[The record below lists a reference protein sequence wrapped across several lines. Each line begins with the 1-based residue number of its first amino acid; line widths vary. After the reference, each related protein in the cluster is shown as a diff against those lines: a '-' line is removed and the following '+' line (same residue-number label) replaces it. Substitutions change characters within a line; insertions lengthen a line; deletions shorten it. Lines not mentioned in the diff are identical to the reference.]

1 MRPMLCSIY
10 TNIFEFHQ
18 QRSWS
23 TIIYRLSERHLS
35 HWLNAVDMNM
45 KFNDKPHYL
54 MILFNVNKKLDNH
67 DIKG

>member
-1 MRPMLCSIY
+1 MNVDQLLINSQCLHACAQ
-10 TNIFEFHQ
+10 TVF
-18 QRSWS
+18 
-23 TIIYRLSERHLS
+23 HLS

-67 DIKG
+67 NIKG